1 MNNVCKIC
9 GEICKTKKGVSI
21 HIRKHNI
28 SAQEYYDKFIKT
40 DQNGKCLVCGN
51 STKWNKQD
59 RYYRIYCSKECKM
72 SDEHNIIEK
81 RKMTCIEKYGVD
93 NPLKNEDIKRKG
105 QYTSLIKYGYI
116 NPMKNKNCY
125 QKARNTCLLKYGV
138 KYPQQLDEVKNKIK
152 ETNLERYDS
161 ICASNNKEIREK
173 INGECF
179 KKYGVEHHIQ
189 RPDIQRKQLLTMRLR
204 KNYILPSGRSIILRG
219 YEPDFLKYVFS
230 NSLLKEDEIDY
241 NPMGIIYYMNSE
253 KHYYYPDFYIPK
265 FNLIVEIKSWYTRY
279 KLDSYFQNKREATI
293 NQGFNYICIVDSN
306 YNEFRDKYFRGK
318 M

>member
-1 MNNVCKIC
+1 
-9 GEICKTKKGVSI
+9 
-21 HIRKHNI
+21 
-28 SAQEYYDKFIKT
+28 
-40 DQNGKCLVCGN
+40 
-51 STKWNKQD
+51 
-59 RYYRIYCSKECKM
+59 
-72 SDEHNIIEK
+72 
-81 RKMTCIEKYGVD
+81 MTCIEKYGVD

-161 ICASNNKEIREK
+161 VCASNNKEIREK